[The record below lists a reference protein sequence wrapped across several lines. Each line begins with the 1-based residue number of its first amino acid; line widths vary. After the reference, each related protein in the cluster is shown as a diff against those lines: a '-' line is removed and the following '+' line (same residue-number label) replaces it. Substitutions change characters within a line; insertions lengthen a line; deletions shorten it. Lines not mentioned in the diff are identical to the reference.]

1 MEERN
6 IVYLNTRS
14 LYNHP
19 LNPRRELGSL
29 MELAASIRANGVMQN
44 LTVVPVAESGVDENE
59 TPAYNGSERCFYVLI
74 GNRRLA
80 AAKLEGT
87 EQVPCVI
94 RTGLSLKDQV
104 AIMLTENMQ
113 RSDLTVYEQ
122 AKGIQQMMMDFG
134 ETVEGIA
141 RKTGLSRTTVERR
154 KRLADLPEKE
164 FKKAEGK
171 GATLMDLEKVAK
183 VKSEKVR
190 RSLLTEF
197 GTNNFEW
204 NLNIAIKQEKA
215 NGMIDG
221 MVKVLEGAGIERKD
235 NFDFDDDTILG
246 SDGMGSEG
254 NIQKK
259 LEVLYTG
266 INEGTIDYY
275 CVSEKETVNGIVYK
289 GLMVMRIKENT
300 EMEEKKEEKIKEKE
314 RKEDTKRRKSLLTEA
329 VEFANERRMAFIK
342 KITEIEAKEIM
353 GTVLCYFTETVDEK
367 YSFGKWDNPFS
378 GEGIRKKVC
387 ESMES
392 ENSDMTLIY
401 KPASAFL
408 MMVFI
413 WMNEGLKEWNDFAD
427 CDMIYSR
434 SEDAWRVYRML
445 NELGYEIAD
454 DEKAMLEG
462 KADYYRREVEDD
474 EA

>member
-1 MEERN
+1 MNREKEEHN
-6 IVYLNTRS
+6 IVYLNTKC
-14 LYNHP
+14 LYQHP

-190 RSLLTEF
+190 KSLLEDF
-197 GTNNFEW
+197 GTNNFDWKMEMA
-204 NLNIAIKQEKA
+204 LKQ
-215 NGMIDG
+215 
-221 MVKVLEGAGIERKD
+221 
-235 NFDFDDDTILG
+235 
-246 SDGMGSEG
+246 
-254 NIQKK
+254 
-259 LEVLYTG
+259 
-266 INEGTIDYY
+266 
-275 CVSEKETVNGIVYK
+275 
-289 GLMVMRIKENT
+289 
-300 EMEEKKEEKIKEKE
+300 
-314 RKEDTKRRKSLLTEA
+314 
-329 VEFANERRMAFIK
+329 
-342 KITEIEAKEIM
+342 
-353 GTVLCYFTETVDEK
+353 
-367 YSFGKWDNPFS
+367 
-378 GEGIRKKVC
+378 
-387 ESMES
+387 
-392 ENSDMTLIY
+392 
-401 KPASAFL
+401 
-408 MMVFI
+408 
-413 WMNEGLKEWNDFAD
+413 
-427 CDMIYSR
+427 
-434 SEDAWRVYRML
+434 
-445 NELGYEIAD
+445 
-454 DEKAMLEG
+454 EKAMLEG